1 MPQLIP
7 TTTVQNLR
15 TRLQE
20 GPTDFA
26 FRTKSGNLRIARGTV
41 NLDYIPQEFHPK
53 GGEASPKV
61 VAFFD
66 LEKGAWRSFQTTS
79 LVFS

>member
-1 MPQLIP
+1 MPQLIASISVE
-7 TTTVQNLR
+7 TLKTKLGQ
-15 TRLQE
+15 

-26 FRTKSGNLRIARGTV
+26 FRTKAGNLRIAKGTV

-66 LEKGAWRSFQTTS
+66 LEKGGWRSFQVS
-79 LVFS
+79 QLVFS